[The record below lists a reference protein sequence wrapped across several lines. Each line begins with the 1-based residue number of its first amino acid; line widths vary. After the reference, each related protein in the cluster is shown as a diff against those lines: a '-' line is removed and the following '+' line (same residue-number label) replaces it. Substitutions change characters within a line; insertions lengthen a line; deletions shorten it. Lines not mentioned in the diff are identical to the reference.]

1 MPDKKIIN
9 FDITK
14 KYKTYEDLE
23 AEDFV
28 NFDDISAPLFDSVY
42 VDKYNNTV
50 GKTKSGIEV
59 LISRNKKE
67 VD

>member
-1 MPDKKIIN
+1 MPDDKIIP

-14 KYKTYEDLE
+14 KYKTYDDLPVK
-23 AEDFV
+23 DFHEIDGIV
-28 NFDDISAPLFDSVY
+28 APLFDSVY
-42 VDKYNNTV
+42 ADKYNNTV

-59 LISRNKKE
+59 LISKNKKE

>member
-1 MPDKKIIN
+1 MHDDKIIP

-14 KYKTYEDLE
+14 KYKTYDDLE
-23 AEDFV
+23 AEDFC

-59 LISRNKKE
+59 LISKNKKE

>member
-1 MPDKKIIN
+1 MIEDKIIP

-14 KYKTYEDLE
+14 KYKKYEDLE
-23 AEDFV
+23 AGDFV
-28 NFDDISAPLFDSVY
+28 NFDDVSAPMFDSVY
-42 VDKYNNTV
+42 VNKYNNTV

-59 LISRNKKE
+59 LISKNKKE